1 MSLRPHLVRDHQHA
15 EEHPR
20 PRDRIRAFLPPEL
33 QAIQRQR
40 RIHPRYQFYL
50 PEKLE
55 TTYKL
60 DILVGNRSSPF
71 SKLYSLSYKFMAL
84 LKKDNPDYLLDIDTN
99 PFQILPENFP
109 NNNFGQILLYF
120 YENIYCSFYY

>member
-1 MSLRPHLVRDHQHA
+1 
-15 EEHPR
+15 
-20 PRDRIRAFLPPEL
+20 
-33 QAIQRQR
+33 
-40 RIHPRYQFYL
+40 
-50 PEKLE
+50 
-55 TTYKL
+55 
-60 DILVGNRSSPF
+60 
-71 SKLYSLSYKFMAL
+71 MAL